1 MANAF
6 RSLVQLAPGRVVCG
20 IGVGDRPLARLGL
33 PMAKLSTLER
43 AVDVMRRLWAGESV
57 SGGVGRWRLD
67 GAHLRSPIEA
77 PPVYIAASGPRA
89 LELTGRIADGAI
101 ILPGLFP
108 EGLDFAREHLARG
121 RALSD
126 RPSLDTVCFLY
137 GAIDADEARA
147 LDAARPIAAWFP
159 KTAPA
164 YARLAGM
171 SDELIEAVVGAY
183 EGQEFQDAA
192 AAAGLISDDL
202 VRKVAFAGTPAAAAR
217 KLEWLRESGI
227 EAVERLPP
235 RRPRPGDHRGLRRH
249 RARPRL
255 RVSGATAHRVAVRGA
270 PRRLRAD
277 LGLPPRAPLPPRARR
292 RDPAPREVPLLP
304 GAEPPLPA
312 GVRPRDRPG
321 RGPGRRP
328 GRAGPLQRRA
338 GQHRGQRDPQGPGAA
353 RAA

>member
-1 MANAF
+1 MRFGVTVQGLEEPARFGDLAARIEGLGFDDLWITDSSLHAGDVFVYAALALQATTRLTVGTAVTNPLTRHPAIVANAF

-20 IGVGDRPLARLGL
+20 IGVGDRPLVKLGL

-43 AVDVMRRLWAGESV
+43 AVDVMRRLWGGESV
-57 SGGVGRWRLD
+57 SGSVGRWRLD
-67 GAHLRSPIEA
+67 GAHLRSPIEL

-108 EGLDFAREHLARG
+108 AGLDFAREHLAHG

-126 RPSLDTVCFLY
+126 RPRLDTVCFLY

-227 EAVERLPP
+227 EAVSLFP
-235 RRPRPGDHRGLRRH
+235 
-249 RARPRL
+249 
-255 RVSGATAHRVAVRGA
+255 
-270 PRRLRAD
+270 
-277 LGLPPRAPLPPRARR
+277 LG
-292 RDPAPREVPLLP
+292 
-304 GAEPPLPA
+304 
-312 GVRPRDRPG
+312 G
-321 RGPGRRP
+321 RGPETIE
-328 GRAGPLQRRA
+328 AFADIAL
-338 GQHRGQRDPQGPGAA
+338 A
-353 RAA
+353 RA

>member
-1 MANAF
+1 MRFGVTVQGLEEPARFGDLAARIEALGFDDLWITDSSLHAGDVFVYAALALQATTRLTVGTAVTNPLTRHPAIVANAF
-6 RSLVQLAPGRVVCG
+6 RSLVQLAPGRVICG
-20 IGVGDRPLARLGL
+20 IGVGDRPLVKLDL

-43 AVDVMRRLWAGESV
+43 AVDVMRRLWGGESV
-57 SGGVGRWRLD
+57 SDSVGRWRLD
-67 GAHLRSPIEA
+67 GAHLRSPVEV

-89 LELTGRIADGAI
+89 LEMTGRIADGAI

-108 EGLDFAREHLARG
+108 AGLDFAREHLARG
-121 RALSD
+121 RALSE
-126 RPSLDTVCFLY
+126 RPGLDTVCCLY

-171 SDELIEAVVGAY
+171 SDELIAAVVGAY

-227 EAVERLPP
+227 EAVSVFPL
-235 RRPRPGDHRGLRRH
+235 
-249 RARPRL
+249 
-255 RVSGATAHRVAVRGA
+255 GARGA
-270 PRRLRAD
+270 ETIEAFAD
-277 LGLPPRAPLPPRARR
+277 IAL
-292 RDPAPREVPLLP
+292 
-304 GAEPPLPA
+304 
-312 GVRPRDRPG
+312 
-321 RGPGRRP
+321 
-328 GRAGPLQRRA
+328 
-338 GQHRGQRDPQGPGAA
+338 A
-353 RAA
+353 RA